1 MDMEKKYI
9 LHYDRPAPDSGE
21 CTVRYPGIGKMSV
34 IGCSVRQGKDEILL
48 QMEKGQSVT
57 IQ

>member
-1 MDMEKKYI
+1 MEKKYI